1 MNHLGN
7 RLLNLNF
14 LNDKIDN
21 LFILET
27 NINNDQEDFDKSLSF
42 QENQT
47 SFPHLFEKNNC
58 LKSEIND
65 KNKEIV
71 DDKNN
76 IALNKGKIQ
85 KKI

>member
-7 RLLNLNF
+7 RHLSLNF
-14 LNDKIDN
+14 LNDRIDN
-21 LFILET
+21 RFIIET
-27 NINNDQEDFDKSLSF
+27 NINNDHENSDKSFSF
-42 QENQT
+42 EANQT
-47 SFPHLFEKNNC
+47 CIPYLIEKYNC
-58 LKSEIND
+58 FKSEIND

-76 IALNKGKIQ
+76 IALNKGKSP